1 MSRYAD
7 AIHLLTG
14 LGEDELA
21 SAVKARQVEVSQSP
35 SAASEP
41 PDPTPSEA
49 TPTST
54 PTPAAPDSVAQ
65 EAAVL
70 REALVKAGIWAE

>member
-41 PDPTPSEA
+41 PDPTP
-49 TPTST
+49 TST